1 MQGLF
6 REAFRDFS
14 TIKLIKMAFK
24 THREESRQ
32 NYAVEIQDGRR
43 MNDEQLMLGAV
54 LRIADAM
61 EKSVEDRREVD
72 RRLKL
77 YIEWNAEKSD
87 EIESLRRKISANE
100 GVKTKMRAKND
111 AILSTLLSM
120 YNAFSFDRGNE
131 ALAEQN
137 SALKAAEII
146 LKKNNLIK

>member
-1 MQGLF
+1 
-6 REAFRDFS
+6 
-14 TIKLIKMAFK
+14 MAFK

>member
-1 MQGLF
+1 MQGLLP
-6 REAFRDFS
+6 EGFRDFS
-14 TIKLIKMAFK
+14 TIKPIKMAFN
-24 THREESRQ
+24 THREASRQ
-32 NYAVEIQDGRR
+32 KYAVEIQDGRR

-77 YIEWNAEKSD
+77 YIEWNAKKSD

-120 YNAFSFDRGNE
+120 YNAFSFDKGTE

>member
-1 MQGLF
+1 MRGLLQ
-6 REAFRDFS
+6 EAFRDFS

-87 EIESLRRKISANE
+87 EIESLRRKISANK